1 MIDNEILLFISI
13 YINNFHLLHI
23 LSKYFLQFSKT
34 YNELNYVNRNL
45 WNNYFVSMIFS
56 IIISYQSILHTY
68 FNNSN
73 NINQYNNKQ
82 GHILAYAI
90 SYFIY
95 DLIYNN
101 VLDKP
106 DKKIFNIH
114 HTIAIIGISATLY
127 YKICCNY
134 IIWFLIVEASTPFLN
149 IRWFLLKSKFNNNHY
164 LVKLASLSFF
174 ISYTLA
180 RVIQMPIIQFHFVVN
195 YNLNNN
201 TKIFFYIENILFYIL
216 YTMNLYWY
224 LIIINKAFKIKK
236 D

>member
-1 MIDNEILLFISI
+1 MIDYEILLYISI
-13 YINNFHLLHI
+13 YTNNFHLLHI

-34 YNELNYVNRNL
+34 YNSSDYVNRNL

-56 IIISYQSILHTY
+56 IIISYQSISHIY
-68 FNNSN
+68 FNNNN
-73 NINQYNNKQ
+73 NINEYNNKQ
-82 GHILAYAI
+82 GYILAHGI

-95 DLIYNN
+95 DLVYNN
-101 VLDKP
+101 ILDKP

-114 HTIAIIGISATLY
+114 HVIAIIGIGSSLY

-134 IIWFLIVEASTPFLN
+134 IIWFLIVESSTPFLT
-149 IRWFLLKSKFNNNHY
+149 IRWFLLKSKFNDNHH
-164 LVKLASLSFF
+164 LVKLFSFAFF
-174 ISYTLA
+174 ISYTLV
-180 RVIQMPIIQFHFVVN
+180 RVIQMPIIQFHFIIN

-201 TKIFFYIENILFYIL
+201 TKIFYYIENILFYTL

-224 LIIINKAFKIKK
+224 FIIINKAFKIKK